1 MAAFLGGGGFYV
13 MNTFVLS
20 YATST
25 LGVDRQMVVNATLIA
40 AVVQIIVIL
49 LFGRAAEF
57 WGPGRVPMIG
67 GVVTALAAWPLFA
80 LIDTGQA

>member
-1 MAAFLGGGGFYV
+1 MAAFLGVGGFYV

-40 AVVQIIVIL
+40 AVGQIIVIL
-49 LFGRAAEF
+49 LFGRAAES
-57 WGPGRVPMIG
+57 
-67 GVVTALAAWPLFA
+67 
-80 LIDTGQA
+80 